1 MFDAVA
7 SNKAKSVLL
16 ILLVVAFLVAMGYVF
31 GRLTALGPYGVPLAL
46 IIASISIIGSYYY
59 SDQIVLTMSH
69 ARPVE
74 HADNPHLYNTVEGL
88 AIAAQVPMPHIYVI
102 DDPAPNAFAT
112 GRNPQHAAL
121 AVTTGLLEKLDNQEL
136 EGVIG
141 HEMSHIKDYDVL
153 FMMLVAVLVGTVA
166 LLADWLLRYMW
177 WGGSTRRR
185 SDRDSSGGGAG
196 WIALIGL
203 VLAILAPLAATLIQL
218 AVSRRRE
225 YLADAEGAVLTRY
238 PDGLADALEKI
249 AADPEPLHS
258 ANKATAH
265 LFIYNPLV
273 EHGGWLNSLFSTHPP
288 IEERIRRLRAM

>member
-203 VLAILAPLAATLIQL
+203 VLALLAPLAATLIQL

-288 IEERIRRLRAM
+288 MEERIRRLRAM

>member
-203 VLAILAPLAATLIQL
+203 VLALLAPLAATLIQL

>member
-225 YLADAEGAVLTRY
+225 YLADAEDAVLTRY

-288 IEERIRRLRAM
+288 MEERIRRLRAM

>member
-288 IEERIRRLRAM
+288 MEERIRRLRAM